1 MFYQTEITLFGRT
14 SRLNHASR
22 ADALAHCYFLE
33 YSVGIPCRVIPR
45 SGL

>member
-1 MFYQTEITLFGRT
+1 MFYQTEITLFGRICLVSHT
-14 SRLNHASR
+14 SR
-22 ADALAHCYFLE
+22 ADALSRCYLLE